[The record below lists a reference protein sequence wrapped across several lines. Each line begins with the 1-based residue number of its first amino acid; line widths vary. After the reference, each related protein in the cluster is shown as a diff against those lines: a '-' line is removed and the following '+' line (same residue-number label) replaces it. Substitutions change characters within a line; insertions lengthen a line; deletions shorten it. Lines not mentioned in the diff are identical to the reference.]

1 MAAAYGLAGQRRCAA
16 SGGAYVV
23 ALAADQ
29 TTSAHLAALLTEPGA
44 KGGHLLEV
52 LSVPDLRPVRSVR
65 DSHGEKA
72 PTDLAFCARSP
83 SQLLSCG
90 EDGAVQLWDIR
101 TGGNTPQRTIRQPSP
116 NSVMSIS
123 VDNAEKLCACA
134 IDSTVSVLDLSTGK
148 EVLQHQDVHSEPLT
162 CIRFHPSRHQD
173 LITAGDDGLVCVLDM
188 NLCLA
193 KSPAV
198 KESGIEQDD
207 DTGLKLVLNSGEAV
221 RSLAFGPEGGDLLCT
236 LSTTE
241 VLQLWSLSERRLGAA
256 CGRLQCLRTEAR
268 LRVGESDGYVVDVLY
283 DEDSGRAH
291 VLTGRV
297 DGSLVLY
304 HLNLEGATFAADL
317 ACSTGGHK
325 AVVRAVTQLGSNGL
339 FATGG
344 EDGQICLW
352 NPSHSSLDVKS
363 PQQPASKRPRK

>member
-16 SGGAYVV
+16 SSGAYVV

-29 TTSAHLAALLTEPGA
+29 TNSAHLAALLTEPGA
-44 KGGHLLEV
+44 KSGHLLEV

-65 DSHGEKA
+65 DSHGGDA

-101 TGGNTPQRTIRQPSP
+101 IGGNNPQRTIRPPSP
-116 NSVMSIS
+116 NAVMSIS
-123 VDNAEKLCACA
+123 IDNAEKLCACA
-134 IDSTVSVLDLSTGK
+134 IDSTVSVLDFSMGK

-162 CIRFHPSRHQD
+162 CVRFHPSRHQD

-193 KSPAV
+193 KNSAV
-198 KESGIEQDD
+198 KEDD
-207 DTGLKLVLNSGEAV
+207 DSGLRLVLNSGESV
-221 RSLAFGPEGGDLLCT
+221 RSLAFGADGGDLLCT
-236 LSTTE
+236 ISTTE

-256 CGRLQCLRTEAR
+256 CGRLQCLRSEAH
-268 LRVGESDGYVVDVLY
+268 LRVGDSDGYVVDVLY
-283 DEDSGRAH
+283 DEASGRAN

-297 DGSLVLY
+297 NGSLVLY

-317 ACSTGGHK
+317 ACTAGGHTE
-325 AVVRAVTQLGSNGL
+325 VVRAATQLSSKGL

-352 NPSHSSLDVKS
+352 KPSASCLDAKA
-363 PQQPASKRPRK
+363 PRQRATKRHRK